1 MKKTIL
7 IGANSKANTQQCDA
21 SFEIGKAL
29 VEYNYKTVHGGGDG
43 VMVQCTKG
51 MQYDNKQTG
60 DDLTCIIWPDNMIPE
75 KEETL
80 KVYENVKEKI
90 RVKDINTRISLLCEE
105 AKTSDYIIMF
115 GGGIGTIHELLSFMV
130 HYYDHA
136 KDMPDILYC
145 SDGDDGFITRLLL
158 LLIPLN
164 IETRPYMDILLRKL
178 IILKSEEIIDVLKNG
193 L

>member
-1 MKKTIL
+1 MKKLIL
-7 IGANSKANTQQCDA
+7 IGANSKANDEQCTA
-21 SFEIGKAL
+21 SFNIGKAL
-29 VEYNYKTVHGGGDG
+29 AELDYLTIHGGGDG
-43 VMVQCTKG
+43 VMVHCTKG
-51 MQYDNKQTG
+51 MQSIDKDKG
-60 DDLTCIIWPDNMIPE
+60 DSLTHIIWPDNMIPK

-80 KVYENVKEKI
+80 KIYNDVKKI
-90 RVKDINTRISLLCEE
+90 TRVNDINTRISLLCKE
-105 AKTSDYIIMF
+105 AKESNYIVMF
-115 GGGIGTIHELLSFMV
+115 GGGIGTIHEVLSFMV

-164 IETRPYMDILLRKL
+164 IETRPYMDTLLNKI
-178 IILKSEEIIDVLKNG
+178 IILKSEEIVDVLKNG